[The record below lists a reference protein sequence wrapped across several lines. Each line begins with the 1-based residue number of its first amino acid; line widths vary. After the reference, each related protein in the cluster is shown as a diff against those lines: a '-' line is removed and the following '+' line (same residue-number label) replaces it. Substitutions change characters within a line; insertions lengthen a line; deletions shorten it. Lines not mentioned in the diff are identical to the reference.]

1 MKVYIKYILNI
12 YLNSLLFVFLIMTC
26 LVFIL
31 NLLSE
36 LDFFKNEDVGINF
49 SIFLSVLNTPS
60 LIFEMFPFIMLLTI
74 QLFFIKVLENKEID
88 IFKYFGLK
96 NTKILNILGFLSFT
110 TGILILT
117 IFYSFSSTLK
127 NYYLE
132 LKLNYATDGKY
143 LAVITKNGLWIKDT
157 INNKTI
163 VTSSSYIE
171 NNFLIDNFITVF
183 DNNFNVIEN
192 IKSEKI
198 DISKTKWKIINARTY
213 IMNDYIE
220 NEFLN
225 LDTNFDLEQIR
236 TLYSNLSALNLLEL
250 YELRKNYKKLN
261 YSIIDID
268 MQVLKLISYPFY
280 LFLMALFSSLIMINI
295 KKVKNTTFK
304 IFTGLFFSVIIYYLN
319 NFSHVL
325 GETEKINIVFSV
337 LIPLIILFSINISM
351 LYKINDK

>member
-12 YLNSLLFVFLIMTC
+12 YLNSLLFVFLIMSC

-96 NTKILNILGFLSFT
+96 NTKILNILGFLSFA

-132 LKLNYATDGKY
+132 LKLNYTTDGKY

-213 IMNDYIE
+213 VMNDYIE

-225 LDTNFDLEQIR
+225 LDTNFDLEKIR

>member
-12 YLNSLLFVFLIMTC
+12 YLNSLLFVFLIMSC

-183 DNNFNVIEN
+183 DNNFNVIKN

>member
-1 MKVYIKYILNI
+1 MKIYIKYILNI
-12 YLNSLLFVFLIMTC
+12 YLNSLLFVFLIMSC

-96 NTKILNILGFLSFT
+96 NTKILNILGFLSFA

>member
-183 DNNFNVIEN
+183 DNNFNVIKN

-295 KKVKNTTFK
+295 KKVENTTFK

>member
-1 MKVYIKYILNI
+1 MKVYIKYILNN
-12 YLNSLLFVFLIMTC
+12 YLNSLLFVFLIMSC

-36 LDFFKNEDVGINF
+36 LDFFKNEDVSVNF

-74 QLFFIKVLENKEID
+74 QLFFIKILENKEMD
-88 IFKYFGLK
+88 VLKYFGLK
-96 NTKILNILGFLSFT
+96 NTKILYILSFLSIA
-110 TGILILT
+110 TGIIILT

-132 LKLNYATDGKY
+132 LKLNYASDGKY
-143 LAVITKNGLWIKDT
+143 LAVITNNGLWIKDS
-157 INNKTI
+157 IDNKTI
-163 VTSSSYIE
+163 VTNSSYIE
-171 NNFLIDNFITVF
+171 NNFLIENFITVF
-183 DNNFNVIEN
+183 DNNFNVIKN

-198 DISKTKWKIINARTY
+198 DISNTKWKIINARTY
-213 IMNDYIE
+213 IMNDYNDSDSLYLE
-220 NEFLN
+220 
-225 LDTNFDLEQIR
+225 TNFDLERIR
-236 TLYSNLSALNLLEL
+236 TLYSNLSALNLFEL

-268 MQVLKLISYPFY
+268 IHVLKLISYPIY

-295 KKVKNTTFK
+295 KKIKNTTFK
-304 IFTGLFFSVIIYYLN
+304 IFVGLFFSVIIYYLN
-319 NFSHVL
+319 NFSYVL
-325 GETEKINIVFSV
+325 GETERINIVFSV
-337 LIPLIILFSINISM
+337 LMPLLILFSINISM

>member
-1 MKVYIKYILNI
+1 
-12 YLNSLLFVFLIMTC
+12 
-26 LVFIL
+26 
-31 NLLSE
+31 
-36 LDFFKNEDVGINF
+36 
-49 SIFLSVLNTPS
+49 
-60 LIFEMFPFIMLLTI
+60 
-74 QLFFIKVLENKEID
+74 
-88 IFKYFGLK
+88 
-96 NTKILNILGFLSFT
+96 
-110 TGILILT
+110 
-117 IFYSFSSTLK
+117 
-127 NYYLE
+127 
-132 LKLNYATDGKY
+132 
-143 LAVITKNGLWIKDT
+143 
-157 INNKTI
+157 
-163 VTSSSYIE
+163 
-171 NNFLIDNFITVF
+171 
-183 DNNFNVIEN
+183 
-192 IKSEKI
+192 
-198 DISKTKWKIINARTY
+198 
-213 IMNDYIE
+213 MNDYIE

>member
-12 YLNSLLFVFLIMTC
+12 YLNSLLFVFLIMSC

-96 NTKILNILGFLSFT
+96 NTKILNILGFLSFA

-132 LKLNYATDGKY
+132 LKLNYTTDGKY

-261 YSIIDID
+261 YSLIDID

>member
-12 YLNSLLFVFLIMTC
+12 YLNSLLFVFLIMSC

-96 NTKILNILGFLSFT
+96 NTKILNILGFLSFA

-183 DNNFNVIEN
+183 DNNFNVIKN